1 MSHDLWAMTRGGTR
15 FWSSPTPPPA
25 TAALRQ
31 SAFRSCF
38 VASRHRAHIH
48 QSTRWRMGRR
58 ETDPKLPELW
68 PWLQLFCS
76 VLGGFTAFP
85 IFVNSSLIRFRW
97 FLSMFLIKQW
107 NIYWAKHGILGDSR
121 CSLVLYRLA
130 ATANG
135 HWGPPEGPIRSH
147 SEREQTSWTH
157 HQWPKMEF

>member
-1 MSHDLWAMTRGGTR
+1 MTCEQWHGGVPGSGLR
-15 FWSSPTPPPA
+15 PPPLA

-31 SAFRSCF
+31 SAFRSCS
-38 VASRHRAHIH
+38 VALKHRAHIH
-48 QSTRWRMGRR
+48 QSTRWRMSWH
-58 ETDPKLPELW
+58 ETDPKLPKLW
-68 PWLQLFCS
+68 PWFQLFCS

-97 FLSMFLIKQW
+97 FLSVFLIKEW
-107 NIYWAKHGILGDSR
+107 NIYWAKHGTLGDSR
-121 CSLVLYRLA
+121 CSLVLYRVA

-157 HQWPKMEF
+157 RQWPKMEF